1 MTNFSQ
7 TPIKELAGII
17 ARQLEAD
24 GIEVV
29 LVGGLAV
36 EFYSKNIYLTK
47 DIDMVNINYQAPAI
61 IGETMA
67 KLGFYKKGSIYKN
80 TSTKITVEFP
90 SAPLFVGD
98 KLIKETT
105 FITIGEYKIPILN
118 RVDVVKDRLSA
129 YFHWKDRP
137 ALAQALTVMTCH
149 QINPVDIKS
158 FCIKISAAS
167 EPSFKTTPTGE
178 PGFHYYQVL
187 VTDFGHNSLWF
198 SHLHFRWFQQ

>member
-118 RVDVVKDRLSA
+118 RLDVVKDRLSA

-158 FCIKISAAS
+158 FCLKESHPVVYNFIV
-167 EPSFKTTPTGE
+167 KTYKQLDKKRINSME
-178 PGFHYYQVL
+178 EIEQEVL
-187 VTDFGHNSLWF
+187 KACLEQKN
-198 SHLHFRWFQQ
+198 RE